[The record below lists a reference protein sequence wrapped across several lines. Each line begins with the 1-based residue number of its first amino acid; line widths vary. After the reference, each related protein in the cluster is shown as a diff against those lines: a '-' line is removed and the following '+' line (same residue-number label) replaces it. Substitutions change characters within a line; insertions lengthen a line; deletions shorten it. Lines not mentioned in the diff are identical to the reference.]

1 MVENEVQVLV
11 RLGYWKV
18 KLGWEEMGGI
28 SRRQR
33 GKVRKKTKTV
43 AVARPMPEDVPIMTM
58 TYGGVWVWRCRFW
71 EEP

>member
-33 GKVRKKTKTV
+33 GK
-43 AVARPMPEDVPIMTM
+43 
-58 TYGGVWVWRCRFW
+58 
-71 EEP
+71 